1 MSPRGLKDWSGF
13 VIGGTLGLAV
23 MCIAPLTG
31 AGFNP
36 ARAFGPALVGHAF
49 DGAGQFFMVYIVGPL
64 LGAVVA
70 VILYAVIVET
80 PGKREPG
87 GAEPVG

>member
-1 MSPRGLKDWSGF
+1 
-13 VIGGTLGLAV
+13 V
-23 MCIAPLTG
+23 MVFGPLTG

-36 ARAFGPALVGHAF
+36 ARSFGPALVGHEF
-49 DGAGQFFMVYIVGPL
+49 DGAGKFLLVYVVGPL
-64 LGAVVA
+64 VGALVA
-70 VILYAVIVET
+70 AFLYGVLIET